1 MTNSQLGPEFSG
13 YTTKGTQKKLPLCQH
28 LKVCHRYFYQDRIFL
43 SMTDHWSFLINKQ
56 TDSKGPVPQGK
67 EELCMLFLPSNKM

>member
-28 LKVCHRYFYQDRIFL
+28 LKVCHRYFY
-43 SMTDHWSFLINKQ
+43 
-56 TDSKGPVPQGK
+56 
-67 EELCMLFLPSNKM
+67 